1 MDMRFFILL
10 SLLSSSLTF
19 AGLNEIR
26 VKNLTGDYLS
36 PKGKGDFEKINID
49 LSFRSVKFPFEIDRT
64 EMGYLLTTPMADL
77 HWTHPPKFIH
87 EADGLS
93 ARGLDLKLGRGQHEV
108 SAPYMS
114 FTLRDS
120 GVTGLDRLKL
130 RCQGK
135 NKNPDFLYEVLE
147 DCLSEM
153 ILTSEKVMVPEDFIL
168 LDFFRKIYGTQTLP
182 VSTLDDFLLTSR
194 EGDFY
199 LYFRTTYYVRAG
211 FRAWGKASFDEKE
224 EVLTI
229 KINLVKFGIF
239 PVTSIAMD
247 EIKKKFEGSKDVIVE
262 PPFIK
267 INLKQNET
275 RTR

>member
-1 MDMRFFILL
+1 MNMGFLSLILL
-10 SLLSSSLTF
+10 LFTQISF

-26 VKNLTGDYLS
+26 VKNLTGDYS
-36 PKGKGDFEKINID
+36 APKGSGDFEKINID
-49 LSFRSVKFPFEIDRT
+49 LSFHAPKYPFEINRT
-64 EMGYLLTTPMADL
+64 EAGYLLSTGMADL
-77 HWTHPPKFIH
+77 LWTKPPTFIH

-93 ARGLDLKLGRGQHEV
+93 VRGLDLKLGRGQHEV
-108 SAPYMS
+108 SAPYLS
-114 FTLRDS
+114 FTLKES
-120 GVTGLDRLKL
+120 GLTGLDRVKL

-135 NKNPDFLYEVLE
+135 NKNSDLLFEVME

-153 ILTSEKVMVPEDFIL
+153 IFTSERVKVPESFIL
-168 LDFFRKIYGTQTLP
+168 LDFFRKIYGIQSLP
-182 VSTLDDFLLTSR
+182 ANDLDDLLLTSR

-211 FRAWGKASFDEKE
+211 FRAWGKADFDAKE
-224 EVLTI
+224 EILTL

-239 PVTSIAMD
+239 PVTSLVMD
-247 EIKKKFEGSKDVIVE
+247 EIKKKFEDSEDVIVE
-262 PPFIK
+262 PPYIK